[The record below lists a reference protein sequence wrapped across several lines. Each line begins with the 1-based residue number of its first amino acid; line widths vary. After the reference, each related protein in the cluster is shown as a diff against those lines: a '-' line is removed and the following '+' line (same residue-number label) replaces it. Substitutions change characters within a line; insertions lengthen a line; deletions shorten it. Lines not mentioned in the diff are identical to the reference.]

1 MPWQRRLVLDVA
13 PLRGSA
19 DFRRLWIGSSLSVVG
34 GQMTTFA
41 VTLQIYRTTHSSAA
55 VGAVGLAS
63 GLPLILFGLFGGSF
77 ADAVDR
83 RRLVLATNTG
93 SVVVSALL
101 AAQAFAGLRAL
112 WPLYALVA
120 AQSLLGAVGA
130 PARRTFVPRLLPA
143 GQVAAGVA
151 LNQLSFQVGPMAG
164 PALAG
169 FVTAAGGLR
178 LCYLADVVSFT
189 GTLYALVRLPAMP
202 PQGAATRPGVA
213 AVGEGL
219 RFIRR
224 RPILA
229 GVFLADL
236 DAMVLGMPFA
246 LFPALNAAHFGG
258 ATETLGLITA
268 APGVGGLVGSALSG
282 PAAHAT
288 RPGRALLASVAAWGA
303 AIAGF
308 GLARTLWLGLPLLV
322 VAGAADTISV
332 IVRGTIVQLATPDG
346 FRGRVGGVDFVI
358 GAAGPQVGNVR
369 AGAVA
374 SLTSPGV
381 SAVGGGIAVLLG
393 AGLLRLAVPAL
404 TRYTTVAD
412 EPGAEPGEAPE
423 EEREGAR

>member
-1 MPWQRRLVLDVA
+1 MAGHRRLVLDIR

-19 DFRRLWIGSSLSVVG
+19 DFRRLWVGSSLSVVG

-63 GLPLILFGLFGGSF
+63 GLPMILLGLFGGSF

-83 RRLVLATNTG
+83 RRLVLVTNIG
-93 SVVVSALL
+93 SIVVSTLL

-112 WPLYALVA
+112 WPLYTLVA
-120 AQSLLGAVGA
+120 VQALLGTVGA

-151 LNQLSFQVGPMAG
+151 LTQLSFQVGLMAG

-169 FVTAAGGLR
+169 VVASAGGLR

-189 GTLYALVRLPAMP
+189 GTLYALARLPAMP
-202 PQGAATRPGVA
+202 PQGGPARPGIA
-213 AVGEGL
+213 AVADGL

-229 GVFLADL
+229 GVFLADI

-258 ATETLGLITA
+258 AASTLGLITA
-268 APGVGGLVGSALSG
+268 APGVGGLAGSALSG
-282 PAAHAT
+282 AVGHIA
-288 RPGRALLASVAAWGA
+288 RPGRALLASVTVWGA

-322 VAGAADTISV
+322 IAGAADTISV
-332 IVRGTIVQLATPDG
+332 IVRSTIVQLATPDG
-346 FRGRVGGVDFVI
+346 FRGRVTGVDFVI
-358 GAAGPQVGNVR
+358 GAAGPQVGNFR
-369 AGAVA
+369 AGALA
-374 SLTSPGV
+374 SLTSPAV
-381 SAVGGGIAVLLG
+381 SAVGGGLTVLLG

-404 TRYTTVAD
+404 TRYTTAGD
-412 EPGAEPGEAPE
+412 AALEQHRTAGTS
-423 EEREGAR
+423 